1 MAVVH
6 IFKGDFKMKILKE
19 ERGFS
24 LIEVVASLVMITIVL
39 LSFSQLFIQSNKTAA
54 YNNEKLVAI
63 NMAEAELERLKMT
76 PFIEYLPTINS
87 SSLYNFKT
95 PQDIKKTLYSGNIY
109 SLNINATQTS
119 EEQKRK
125 LINVVVTVKYK
136 NSQSTVEGYI
146 KYE

>member
-1 MAVVH
+1 
-6 IFKGDFKMKILKE
+6 MKILKE